1 MMEEGLAAVAVSGSK
16 ASGTYGDGKQNTV
29 QHNYGGTIKSK
40 KKKGK

>member
-1 MMEEGLAAVAVSGSK
+1 MEQGLAAVA
-16 ASGTYGDGKQNTV
+16 ASGGKSSGMYGDGKQNTV